1 MARSSTDTVISEV
14 GRAYLRLQLTQDIGP
29 ARLNK
34 LITHFGSVEAVLSAS
49 MAALE
54 RVEGIGPQI
63 ATSLVRAR
71 DGGPVDRE
79 IDRAAEEGLRIVC
92 RDDDD
97 YPQSLLHI
105 PDPPICLYLRGHLE
119 PTDCVSVSIVGTR
132 RCSHYGREQAARFAE
147 SLARAGFTIVS
158 GLARGIDGEAHRGAI
173 RGGGRTLAVLGNG
186 LARVYPPEHES
197 LAAEVA
203 CSGALISELPVDTPP
218 DAKNFPRR
226 NRIIAGLSLGV
237 IVVEAGRRS
246 GALITARLAA
256 EYNREIFALPGRVD
270 RPDLTAGVHALI
282 RDGHAKLV
290 THLEDVLDEL
300 SEVGQIMRPRPP
312 ATAEGDST
320 EVSGTTQVRM
330 SMLASQEQAVLAV
343 VMDGAEEINAIRA
356 KVELDMG
363 SVLSTLTALQL
374 KGFIEQLPGNRF
386 IARGNY

>member
-1 MARSSTDTVISEV
+1 MARPSTDTVISEV
-14 GRAYLRLQLTQDIGP
+14 GRAYLRLQLTQDVGP
-29 ARLNK
+29 ARLNN
-34 LITHFGSVEAVLSAS
+34 LIAHFGSVEAVLSAS

-54 RVEGIGPQI
+54 GVEGIGRQI

-119 PTDCVSVSIVGTR
+119 PSDCVSVSIVGTR

-186 LARVYPPEHES
+186 LAQVYPPEHES

-218 DAKNFPRR
+218 DSKNFPKR

-300 SEVGQIMRPRPP
+300 SEVGQIMRQRPP
-312 ATAEGDST
+312 ATAEGDPT

-330 SMLASQEQAVLAV
+330 SKLASQEQAVLAV
-343 VMDGAEEINAIRA
+343 VMDGVEEINAIRA

-386 IARGNY
+386 VARRN